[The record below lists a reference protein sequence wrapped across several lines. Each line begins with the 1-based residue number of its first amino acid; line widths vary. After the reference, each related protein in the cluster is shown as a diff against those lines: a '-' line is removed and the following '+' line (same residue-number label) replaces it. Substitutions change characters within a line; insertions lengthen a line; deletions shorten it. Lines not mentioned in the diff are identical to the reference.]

1 MQKIRYKYK
10 EFKEGFELKNVKCPT
25 CGGTINWIKVV
36 QPINWNGTIILLAE
50 CWSRDISEDKP
61 RHIFTIELD
70 DLPNIQINKVK
81 EAKNGKTKKS
91 K

>member
-10 EFKEGFELKNVKCPT
+10 ESKGGFELENVKCPT

-50 CWSRDISEDKP
+50 CWPGDTSEDKP
-61 RHIFTIELD
+61 RHIFTIELE
-70 DLPNIQINKVK
+70 DLPTVKINEVK
-81 EAKNGKTKKS
+81 EKKNGKTKK